1 VDLNGVLLINK
12 DVGWTSFETVNQV
25 KKRLGAR
32 KAGHAGTL
40 DKSAS
45 GLLLV
50 CVNGATA
57 VQELLMGQFK
67 RYRGTV
73 RFGIETDTLDR
84 YGSVVTTGV
93 PGFFS
98 GMELLEVL
106 GRFRGIITQEPPRF
120 SALHQEGKRL
130 YRMALRG
137 EQVSVKPRNVEI
149 REIRLVENMP
159 GGAVIEVVAS
169 KGTYVRSLARDIA
182 AALGTCGYLSQLHRL
197 SVGPFS
203 VEQALHVDEIDERVP
218 IIPLRDALRAYPHL
232 ELTVEAAVRVRNGMP
247 VWRVLEKAP
256 PSSVPSDGYLCLSHQ
271 GSLIAVVRM
280 KPKPRYLRVF
290 P

>member
-1 VDLNGVLLINK
+1 VDLDGVLLINK
-12 DVGWTSFETVNQV
+12 NVGRTSFETVNQV

-50 CVNGATA
+50 CLNGATS

-73 RFGIETDTLDR
+73 RFGIETETLDR
-84 YGSVVTTGV
+84 YGRVVTTGV
-93 PGFFS
+93 AGCFS
-98 GMELLEVL
+98 DMELQEVL
-106 GRFRGIITQEPPRF
+106 RGFRGSITQVPPQF
-120 SALHQEGKRL
+120 SAIHQDGERL
-130 YRMALRG
+130 YRKALRG
-137 EQVSVKPRNVEI
+137 EQVPVRPRAVEI
-149 REIRLVENMP
+149 REITLVQNIP

-203 VEQALHVDEIDERVP
+203 VEQAVRIDEIDEGAPV
-218 IIPLRDALRAYPHL
+218 IPLHDALHMYPHL
-232 ELTVEAAVRVRNGMP
+232 ELSPETVVRVRNGMP
-247 VWRVLEKAP
+247 VHHLLEQFHLYRFRAMDT
-256 PSSVPSDGYLCLSHQ
+256 SVSAIG
-271 GSLIAVVRM
+271 RT
-280 KPKPRYLRVF
+280 
-290 P
+290 